1 MKSENVRMLKKYMGL
16 TKLFQYYMY
25 I

>member
-16 TKLFQYYMY
+16 TQLFQYYMY